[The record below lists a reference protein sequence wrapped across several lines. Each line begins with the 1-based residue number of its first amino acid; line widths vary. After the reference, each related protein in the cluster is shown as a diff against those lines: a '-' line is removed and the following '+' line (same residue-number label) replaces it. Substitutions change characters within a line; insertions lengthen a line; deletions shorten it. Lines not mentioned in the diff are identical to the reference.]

1 MKTFSKIQK
10 SAIITCIILLF
21 SIVSSSQISITSIDM
36 PAPGDEML
44 FGIRMQ
50 PGAAINGFA
59 NAGAGQTWNFSSIT
73 SDDEQLNRY
82 ISPTS
87 SEIQFICIAVFN
99 NPLDPAH
106 DATVARP
113 GPDMSDPMQ
122 NIQIT
127 NVFEFFKK
135 SDSIFSMVGRSA
147 SVNGV
152 PACVRTNPVDM
163 IYRFPLNF
171 GDTITS
177 YSEFEIEIP
186 TVGYLAQTLNRT
198 SVADA
203 WGTIQTPIGSF
214 NALRI
219 KSTLMFTD
227 SIYYQSMGIGFKI
240 PHTET
245 HYTWLT
251 NELRF
256 PVFVIE
262 DRGASFGGTVALW
275 ADTTDYTSVFE
286 NDFIADF
293 QIFPNPARDQLTIQI
308 HDQNLYETEISIS
321 ELTGKIHKQIITAGA
336 TNTLSVT
343 DLAPGIYIIT
353 VGKSMYRKKV
363 IIY

>member
-1 MKTFSKIQK
+1 
-10 SAIITCIILLF
+10 
-21 SIVSSSQISITSIDM
+21 
-36 PAPGDEML
+36 ML
-44 FGIRMQ
+44 FGVRVQ
-50 PGAAINGFA
+50 PGASINGFT
-59 NAGAGQTWNFSSIT
+59 NAGAGQTWNFSSIA
-73 SDDEQLNRY
+73 SDDEQLNRF

-113 GPDMSDPMQ
+113 GPDMSDPTQ

-127 NVFEFFKK
+127 NVFEFFKN

-152 PACVRTNPVDM
+152 PACVRTNPVDVV
-163 IYRFPLNF
+163 YRFPLNF
-171 GDTITS
+171 GDSITS

-198 SVADA
+198 AVADA
-203 WGTIQTPIGSF
+203 WGTIQTPIGTF
-214 NALRI
+214 NTLRI

-251 NELRF
+251 NDLRF

-262 DRGASFGGTVALW
+262 DRGVSFGGTIALW
-275 ADTTDYTSVFE
+275 ADTTDYTSVIE
-286 NDFIADF
+286 NETFADF
-293 QIFPNPARDQLTIQI
+293 LVFPSPVRDQLTIQI
-308 HDQNLYETEISIS
+308 QDPKLFGQEISIAD
-321 ELTGKIHKQIITAGA
+321 LTGKLHKRMTATGT

-343 DLAPGIYIIT
+343 DLAPGMYIIT
-353 VGKSMYRKKV
+353 VTNTIYRKKV
-363 IIY
+363 LVY

>member
-1 MKTFSKIQK
+1 MKTVSKIQK
-10 SAIITCIILLF
+10 STIITCIILLF
-21 SIVSSSQISITSIDM
+21 SIVSSSQTTITSSDM

-44 FGIRMQ
+44 FGVRVQ
-50 PGAAINGFA
+50 PGAAINGFT

-73 SDDEQLNRY
+73 SDDEQLNRF

-106 DATVARP
+106 DATVTRP

-127 NVFEFFKK
+127 NVFEFFKT
-135 SDSIFSMVGRSA
+135 SDSTFSMVGRS
-147 SVNGV
+147 SNVNGI
-152 PACVRTNPVDM
+152 PTCVRTNPVDVM
-163 IYRFPLNF
+163 YRFPLNF
-171 GDTITS
+171 GDTISS
-177 YSEFEIEIP
+177 YSEFEINIP
-186 TVGYLAQTLNRT
+186 GIGYLGQTLDRL

-203 WGTIQTPIGSF
+203 WGTIHTPIGSF
-214 NALRI
+214 DALRV

-251 NELRF
+251 NDLRF

-262 DRGASFGGTVALW
+262 DRGINFGGIVALW
-275 ADTTDYTSVFE
+275 ADTTDYTSVIE
-286 NDFIADF
+286 NETFADVH
-293 QIFPNPARDQLTIQI
+293 IFPNPVRDQLTIQI
-308 HDQNLYETEISIS
+308 QDPNLFGQEISIAD
-321 ELTGKIHKQIITAGA
+321 LTGKLQKRMIAAGA
-336 TNTLSVT
+336 TNILSVT
-343 DLAPGIYIIT
+343 DLAPGMYIISVNNT
-353 VGKSMYRKKV
+353 NYRKKV
-363 IIY
+363 LVH